1 MMATEQ
7 TWPRE
12 VNEFLQKSTREL
24 QFNWNLIAEAVS
36 YFVESNAIHFGI
48 EITAA
53 SCRMQFSEGFDHT
66 TFNNKLIDS
75 LSRKEASETDSTVEL
90 SDDQNA
96 DPDSISLVQKSFQES
111 VEGLSLEELVLYVN
125 EKEKQIEERKEILF
139 KRILNSL
146 SADSNSSSE
155 LIHDVVTSAYKQ
167 TIKAKE
173 DAKRLKEKME
183 AESEENRRLL
193 IERKKLKDR
202 FAPDS
207 EDQEG
212 ENPIPFIL
220 QPVTHGILD
229 SSIEEEI
236 PAPNFE
242 EIIDNDFDALLTELE
257 REYEL
262 LAPGKSDGKRE
273 PKCTSCRSFSN
284 NVNLF
289 QARISLTKS

>member
-1 MMATEQ
+1 MMANDQ

-12 VNEFLQKSTREL
+12 LNDFLQKSTREL
-24 QFNWNLIAEAVS
+24 KFNWNLIAEAVS
-36 YFVESNAIHFGI
+36 YFVESNAIRLGI

-66 TFNNKLIDS
+66 TFNNKLVDS
-75 LSRKEASETDSTVEL
+75 LSRKETNETYSAVET
-90 SDDQNA
+90 SDENA
-96 DPDSISLVQKSFQES
+96 DQDSISIVQKSFQVS
-111 VEGLSLEELVLYVN
+111 VEGLSLEELVLYVS

-220 QPVTHGILD
+220 QPVTHGKLD
-229 SSIEEEI
+229 SNPEEEI

-262 LAPGKSDGKRE
+262 LAPGKSDGTCE
-273 PKCTSCRSFSN
+273 YN
-284 NVNLF
+284 
-289 QARISLTKS
+289 